1 MPLPKEWSREKM
13 EKIMTSTII
22 ETAKAL
28 TFKTD
33 LEFYNISSERA
44 MKTIMA
50 VVGGSSEEHRAD
62 EFLVVWEV
70 FDAAGRNWRIAR
82 YSSGYNQD
90 NFIGVKTPFL
100 RWDDLE
106 LLQEVVYALR
116 RAGAEVDE
124 FDCQHVHV
132 GIADFDAQQIAN
144 IMWIVYRNEEL
155 LLSATGTLNQ
165 VSDLDIMLTDPEF
178 MAGLDKLKPLTLDSL
193 NIAWFGEPYPYPDP
207 IYCNEVGYHDI
218 SIHYVWRDQTVEFN
232 LFSESTD
239 PGEIKSNIQ
248 LCLAIAARAR
258 TVTNAE
264 AKNRS
269 SCGVGC
275 SKAAMESFLMDVGL
289 VGPEFEETRS
299 YLLKRLPGPS
309 NHKFRN
315 SDFAQGRDH
324 QEDRTSLESAR
335 QEGWLV
341 RAARRIEETARAW
354 FD

>member
-1 MPLPKEWSREKM
+1 
-13 EKIMTSTII
+13 MTSTII

-33 LEFYNISSERA
+33 LEFSNISSECA
-44 MKTIMA
+44 METIMA
-50 VVGGSSEEHRAD
+50 VVGGRSEEHRPD
-62 EFLVVWEV
+62 EFQVVWEV

-82 YSSGYNQD
+82 YSSERNQD
-90 NFIGVKTPFL
+90 RFIGVKTPFL
-100 RWDDLE
+100 RWDDLG
-106 LLQEVVYALR
+106 LLQEVVYALC
-116 RAGAEVDE
+116 RAGAEVGE

-155 LLSATGTLNQ
+155 LLSATGTLDQ
-165 VSDLDIMLTDPEF
+165 VSELDIMRTDPEF
-178 MAGLDKLKPLTLDSL
+178 MARLDSLKPLTLESL

-207 IYCNEVGYHDI
+207 IYCNEIGYHDI

-232 LFSESTD
+232 LFLGPTD

-258 TVTNAE
+258 NVTTAE
-264 AKNRS
+264 AKQRS
-269 SCGVGC
+269 SCDKFC
-275 SKAAMESFLMDVGL
+275 SKAAMESFLLDVGL

-299 YLLKRLPGPS
+299 YLLKRLPGRG
-309 NHKFRN
+309 NHKFVH
-315 SDFAQGRDH
+315 SDFAPGRDQ
-324 QEDRTSLESAR
+324 QEDGTSLESAR
-335 QEGWLV
+335 PEGGLV
-341 RAARRIEETARAW
+341 KAARRIEETVRAW

>member
-1 MPLPKEWSREKM
+1 
-13 EKIMTSTII
+13 MTSTII

-33 LEFYNISSERA
+33 LEFCNISSECA
-44 MKTIMA
+44 MKTILE
-50 VVGGSSEEHRAD
+50 VVGGSSEEHRPD
-62 EFLVVWEV
+62 EFMVVWEV

-82 YSSGYNQD
+82 YSLEYNQD

-106 LLQEVVYALR
+106 LLQEVVYALC

-132 GIADFDAQQIAN
+132 GIADFDAQQIVN

-248 LCLAIAARAR
+248 LCLAIAARAKL
-258 TVTNAE
+258 VTTEE
-264 AKNRS
+264 AKQRS
-269 SCGVGC
+269 SCDKFC
-275 SKAAMESFLMDVGL
+275 SKAAMESFLLDVGL

-299 YLLKRLPGPS
+299 YLLKRLPGRS
-309 NHKFRN
+309 NHKFLD
-315 SDFAQGRDH
+315 SDFAQGRIH
-324 QEDRTSLESAR
+324 QEYGISLESAR
-335 QEGWLV
+335 PEGWLV
-341 RAARRIEETARAW
+341 KAARRIEETDFSLKTLRKKIAETVRAW